1 MYIATPDRTKN
12 INWLGEAPV
21 EALAAQI
28 AAAHGPSGPNDE
40 YVFRLAAAMRQVR
53 PPNYGNLPV
62 RYNMCRCEIRLMPL
76 SASTISAP
84 QSSFTWVCSVNSMLE
99 AHAGGTLLLM

>member
-1 MYIATPDRTKN
+1 MAKKSDRQSAPLRWGGKVSIQFSGYDGGAGALVYIATPDRTKN

-28 AAAHGPSGPNDE
+28 AAAHGPSGPNNE

-53 PPNYGNLPV
+53 PP
-62 RYNMCRCEIRLMPL
+62 
-76 SASTISAP
+76 
-84 QSSFTWVCSVNSMLE
+84 SMGLI
-99 AHAGGTLLLM
+99 GLI